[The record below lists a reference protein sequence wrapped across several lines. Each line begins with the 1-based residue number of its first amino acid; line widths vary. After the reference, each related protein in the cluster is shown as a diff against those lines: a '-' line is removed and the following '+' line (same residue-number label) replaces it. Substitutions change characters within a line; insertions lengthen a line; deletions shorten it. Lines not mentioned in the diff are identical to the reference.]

1 MDEPK
6 GNGDLVAQMWSMVQ
20 ELRKDGARLE
30 ELVVVHHQMLADMQ
44 TWHMESR
51 EEHREVTATLKV
63 IQQQIATLNANQTR
77 HEALLTKHETF
88 LAKHEALLAKHDVVI
103 DGILEGTRGLAS
115 MMQTLAVTMKG
126 FENRVQTLEARQ

>member
-30 ELVVVHHQMLADMQ
+30 ELVVVHHRMLADMQ

-51 EEHREVTATLKV
+51 EELREVTATLKV
-63 IQQQIATLNANQTR
+63 IQQQIGTLNANQT
-77 HEALLTKHETF
+77 KHEGL
-88 LAKHEALLAKHDVVI
+88 LAKHEVAI
-103 DGILEGTRGLAS
+103 DRILDGTRGLAS

-126 FENRVQTLEARQ
+126 FETRVQTLEARQ